1 VGYVVYFGRSGAQNI
16 DALFFMLGSDWHGFD
31 KRRVGTRY
39 VELVFLHP
47 AESVGYVVHS
57 GGSGARDMITL
68 FFILSGGTGMDLTK
82 STPGLVT
89 SNLCLCIRWNLWV
102 M

>member
-1 VGYVVYFGRSGAQNI
+1 VFLHLVASVGYVVYFGRSGAQNI
-16 DALFFMLGSDWHGFD
+16 DALFFMLGWDWHGFD

-47 AESVGYVVHS
+47 VESAGYVVHS

-68 FFILSGGTGMDLTK
+68 FFIL
-82 STPGLVT
+82 
-89 SNLCLCIRWNLWV
+89 
-102 M
+102 